1 MAMMTLHDVHGVF
14 VDALL
19 TDDAEGLIFLS
30 IWGRDTAIRELQA
43 RITLGATEGG
53 LTSLSILEQRPEG
66 IKKHLVRLISND
78 MIEQLTGRVRKN
90 ILGDIV
96 HCWLYHRDI
105 VKPDKANCRALLINQ
120 HDQFDSL
127 WQVVKLICP
136 VPVMD
141 HWKELLLVSLEA
153 KGMITRLCGIN
164 QFGVRIAIDE
174 SAVERMVKDFCH
186 EGRLTVV

>member
-1 MAMMTLHDVHGVF
+1 MALSVLLDVHGVF

-53 LTSLSILEQRPEG
+53 LTSFSIQEQRPEG
-66 IKKHLVRLISND
+66 LKKHLVRLNSND

-127 WQVVKLICP
+127 WQIVKLICP

-141 HWKELLLVSLEA
+141 HWRELLLTSFET
-153 KGMITRLCGIN
+153 KGMITRFCGIN

-174 SAVERMVKDFCH
+174 SAVERMVKDFCL